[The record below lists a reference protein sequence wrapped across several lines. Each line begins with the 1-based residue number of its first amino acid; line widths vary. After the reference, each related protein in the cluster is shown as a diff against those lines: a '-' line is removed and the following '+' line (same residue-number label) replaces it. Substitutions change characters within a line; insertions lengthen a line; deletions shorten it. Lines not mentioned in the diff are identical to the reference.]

1 MAGSA
6 WQATF
11 PGESLLDRRPAER
24 GDSTLPRLL
33 AEPGTRL
40 LDWRD
45 GLARVDVGHEP
56 QPEQAALA
64 WRAATAADGG
74 RLLLFLGRD
83 RAGAGLLACVWPT
96 GPTADR
102 SGTPTA
108 DRSANASGDGSAN
121 ASGEPVAVPSTPG
134 WSATMGSEAAHG
146 RPALSGHWASL
157 REIGPHLESL
167 DNAAF
172 HTAQALARWHETHP
186 RCPRCGAATAPVS
199 GGWIRRCPADHA
211 DQRPRVDPAV
221 IMAVVDRDDR
231 LLLARAPTWP
241 RNRVSVIAGFV
252 EPGESLESAVVRETA
267 EEVGVVV
274 DEVTYRHSQPW
285 PFPASLMFGFTARA
299 PACRLRPDPAEIAEA
314 GWWTADEVVSA
325 VSTGARLVPGR
336 LSLARRLIEDWLSQP
351 LTPPVESTFGR
362 R

>member
-1 MAGSA
+1 MAGSD
-6 WQATF
+6 WQALLS
-11 PGESLLDRRPAER
+11 GESLLDRCPAER

-45 GLARVDVGHEP
+45 GLARVDVGHGP

-83 RAGAGLLACVWPT
+83 RAGACLLACVWPT

-102 SGTPTA
+102 S
-108 DRSANASGDGSAN
+108 ANATA
-121 ASGEPVAVPSTPG
+121 EPVAVSSTPG
-134 WSATMGSEAAHG
+134 WSATIGSEAAPR
-146 RPALSGHWASL
+146 RPASPGHWASL

-211 DQRPRVDPAV
+211 DLRPRVDPAV

-299 PACRLRPDPAEIAEA
+299 TACRLRLDPAEIAEA

-325 VSTGARLVPGR
+325 VSTGTRLVPGR

-351 LTPPVESTFGR
+351 LTPPVESLFGR